1 MAGAHHDVAQ
11 ICLNGHVTNSLSK
24 SYPAYNKAF
33 CSKCGAK
40 VVDNCASCGR
50 AIRGAVRSDRI
61 VGGYTCPSYC
71 QDCGKPFPWTEGALA
86 AAKEYADEL
95 DLNADD
101 KETLK
106 SSIDELTSDT
116 ARTPLAAS
124 RFRKFM
130 AKVTPEAGKALLQIV
145 VSVATEE
152 AKKKLIGL

>member
-1 MAGAHHDVAQ
+1 M
-11 ICLNGHVTNSLSK
+11 
-24 SYPAYNKAF
+24 F
-33 CSKCGAK
+33 
-40 VVDNCASCGR
+40 
-50 AIRGAVRSDRI
+50 
-61 VGGYTCPSYC
+61 
-71 QDCGKPFPWTEGALA
+71 
-86 AAKEYADEL
+86 
-95 DLNADD
+95 
-101 KETLK
+101 ETLK